1 MNIVASVI
9 LYQHSFEDVQKTID
23 SLVKEEIISKIVL
36 IDNGGFCP
44 WAQEL
49 SNPKI
54 ESIVSDKNI
63 GFGAGNN
70 IVFNK
75 YKNRTQFFL
84 LCNPDVTF
92 KSGEVGKLYR
102 CAIKNQLGLV
112 VHKILYTDGRL
123 QYNCRLL
130 PSPAHLF
137 LRRFF
142 PVISEKHDQIHE
154 LRQADYNQLFEA
166 PFYSGCFMLINSE
179 AIHRVGCFDSK
190 FFLYM
195 EDVDFSR
202 RISSKVKTSY
212 CPDAVITHDFKKGSY
227 KNVKL
232 LKFHMISAF
241 HYFNKWGW
249 LFDLERSKIN
259 RECVEVLPMVKD

>member
-9 LYQHSFEDVQKTID
+9 LYRHSFEDVYKTID
-23 SLVKEEIISKIVL
+23 SLIEEDIISKIVL
-36 IDNGGFCP
+36 VDNGGFCA
-44 WAQEL
+44 WTGTL
-49 SNPKI
+49 SHPKI
-54 ESIVSDKNI
+54 EVIVSEKNI

-70 IVFNK
+70 IVFQK
-75 YKNRTQFFL
+75 YKNATQFFL

-92 KSGEVGKLYR
+92 KKGEVNKLYQS
-102 CAIKNQLGLV
+102 AIKNQLGLV
-112 VHKILYTDGRL
+112 VPKILYADGRL

-130 PSPAHLF
+130 PTPAHLF

-142 PVISEKHDQIHE
+142 PSISKKHDLIHE
-154 LRQADYNQLFEA
+154 LHQADYNQLFEA

-179 AIHRVGCFDSK
+179 AIHRVGCFDSR

-202 RISSKVKTSY
+202 RISSQVKTSY
-212 CPDAVITHDFKKGSY
+212 YPDAVIIHDFKKGSY

-249 LFDLERSKIN
+249 LFDRERAKIN
-259 RECVEVLPMVKD
+259 KECLNILPTMK